1 MKPTH
6 PSRTWLRV
14 RPVCAV
20 FLTVGLVTWLHRT
33 PVSAQTADT
42 IYHGGDIVTVDDRN
56 PTAEALA
63 VKDGRIIAVGKQG
76 DVLKLRGESTQVV
89 DLGGKTLIPG
99 FLDGHSHFINSL
111 QVARQANCMA
121 PPAGPGKSIAD
132 ILVALRQ
139 VQQKFAI
146 PKGEFVVGYGY
157 DRDAL
162 SEGRE
167 LTAEDLDRAF
177 PDHPVF
183 VQHVSLHGAVCNS
196 AALRKFQI
204 TSNTPTPKGGVILRK
219 AGSMEPAG
227 LLMEAAWMPIFT
239 NLPKPGEAELLD
251 RFREGQ
257 RIYAAAGVTT
267 AQEGATSAADVALLQ
282 KAAARG
288 LLMIDV
294 AAYPF
299 ITEAKAVFEKNPPAT
314 FGKYS
319 QRFKLGGIKV
329 TADGSPQGRTAL
341 FTKPYLTGGPGGE
354 PNWRGEPLFPQA
366 QLDEFVKLVYDS
378 GVQLIIH
385 CNGDGAIDMFLEAHE
400 KVARDR
406 FADRRTTVI
415 HSQFVRPDQLAKYVD
430 YKIIPS
436 FFTEH
441 CFYFGETHLRNRGKE
456 QTHFLSPM
464 RTALQMGLT
473 CANHTD
479 FNVSPIDQL
488 FVLWS
493 AVNRVSRGG
502 AVIGPDE
509 RITPLQSLRALTID
523 AAHMYGEERTKG
535 SLEVGKLADLVILD
549 KNPLRVD
556 PLTIKDI
563 QVVETIKEG
572 TTIYRK
578 LPETQ

>member
-1 MKPTH
+1 MRLKPAAY
-6 PSRTWLRV
+6 LC
-14 RPVCAV
+14 VCFVVIASGIDV
-20 FLTVGLVTWLHRT
+20 FG
-33 PVSAQTADT
+33 QTADV
-42 IYHGGDIVTVDDRN
+42 IYHGGDIVTVDDKN

-63 VKDGRIIAVGKQG
+63 VKDGRIVAVGKK
-76 DVLKLRGESTQVV
+76 DAVLKLKGEPTKLV

-99 FLDGHSHFINSL
+99 FLDGHSHFINCL
-111 QVARQANCMA
+111 QVSRQANCFA

-132 ILVALRQ
+132 IIVALRQ
-139 VQQKFAI
+139 TQQKFAI
-146 PKGEFVVGYGY
+146 PKGEFLVGYGY
-157 DRDAL
+157 DGDAL
-162 SEGRE
+162 SDGRE
-167 LTAEDLDRAF
+167 MTAEDLDKAF

-183 VQHVSLHGAVCNS
+183 VQHVSLHGAVCNA
-196 AALRKFQI
+196 AALKKFKI
-204 TSNTPTPKGGVILRK
+204 TKDTPTPKGGVILRK

-239 NLPKPGEAELLD
+239 NLPKPSEEELLA
-251 RFREGQ
+251 RFQEGQ
-257 RIYAAAGVTT
+257 MIYAAAGVTT

-282 KAAARG
+282 KAAAQDR
-288 LLMIDV
+288 LFIDV
-294 AAYPF
+294 VAYPF
-299 ITEAKAVFEKNPPAT
+299 ITEAKAVFEKNVPAT
-314 FGKYS
+314 FGTYS
-319 QRFKLGGIKV
+319 KRFKLGGIKV

-341 FTKPYLTGGPGGE
+341 FSKPYLTGGPGGE

-400 KVARDR
+400 KVAKDR

-441 CFYFGETHLRNRGKE
+441 CFYFGETHLKNRGKA
-456 QTHFLSPM
+456 QTYFLSPM
-464 RTALQMGLT
+464 KTAIGMGLT

-502 AVIGPDE
+502 EVIGPDE

-523 AAHMYGEERTKG
+523 AAHMYHEEQVKG

-549 KNPLRVD
+549 KNPLTVE
-556 PLTIKDI
+556 PMAIKDI
-563 QVVETIKEG
+563 QVIETIKQG
-572 TTIYRK
+572 TTVFRK
-578 LPETQ
+578 LTDTK